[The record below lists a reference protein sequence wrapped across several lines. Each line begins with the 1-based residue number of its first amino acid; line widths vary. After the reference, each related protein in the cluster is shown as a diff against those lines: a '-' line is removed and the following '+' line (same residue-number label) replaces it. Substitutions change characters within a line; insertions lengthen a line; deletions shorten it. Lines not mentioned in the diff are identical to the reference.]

1 MKLRDVVNVIGRGTV
16 LVCDIEDEII
26 SLNDYAVIG
35 SEEYLIRG
43 IERLTW
49 NSKTVGLII
58 SWQDDIERIK
68 GKTINI
74 RNVDSKG

>member
-1 MKLRDVVNVIGRGTV
+1 MKLRDVVNVTGRGTV

-58 SWQDDIERIK
+58 SRQDDIERIK